1 MEHAIEFD
9 SIRDDNYN
17 RHVGYTTKDN
27 CSVEIEKYFNKNTL
41 YTISKKITELL
52 MGVDPENR
60 PIIVPDK
67 TISSVMSEIYNSY
80 RPPTGDIF
88 SRYTIPSGISEDT
101 YIQNMIDQTIEV
113 ITSDVRNNLGMEE
126 HNKKLSIWT
135 TVYGDFNLHGLQQVP
150 SVKIRNKHP
159 DHFQFHMRY

>member
-1 MEHAIEFD
+1 MEYAIDFD

-17 RHVGYTTKDN
+17 RHIGYNTKDI
-27 CSVEIEKYFNKNTL
+27 CSVEIEKYFNTNTL
-41 YTISKKITELL
+41 RTISNKITELL
-52 MGVDPENR
+52 MGVDPQNR

-88 SRYTIPSGISEDT
+88 SQYTIPSGNSEDT

-113 ITSDVRNNLGMEE
+113 ITSDVRNNLEMEE

-135 TVYGDFNLHGLQQVP
+135 TVYGDFNLHGLKQTPDVR
-150 SVKIRNKHP
+150 IRNKHP
-159 DHFQFHMRY
+159 AHFQFHMRY